1 MREETMQY
9 LDRVC
14 GGLQKAANMVREDGQ
29 EVLALN
35 DHIELIWHYSH
46 LRAATAKIKE
56 AREALDKLEDAM
68 SHEQIPTAMRD
79 VGVKTVNI
87 IGLGRVT
94 VSYRW
99 GCSMLDKDEGMNWLR
114 NNGQEALII
123 ETVNSST
130 LAAFAR
136 NLLEEEGIGLPEDIF
151 KTSTYPFTSITK
163 VKS

>member
-1 MREETMQY
+1 MREETIQY

-35 DHIELIWHYSH
+35 NHIELIWHYYH
-46 LRAATAKIKE
+46 LRSVTERIKE
-56 AREALDKLEDAM
+56 AREALDKLENAL
-68 SHEQIPTAMRD
+68 SHEQIPTIMKE

-87 IGLGRVT
+87 EKLGRVT

-114 NNGQEALII
+114 DNGQESLII

-136 NLLEEEGIGLPEDIF
+136 NMLEEEGQSLPDDIF
-151 KTSTYPFTSITK
+151 KTSLYPFTSITK
-163 VKS
+163 VR

>member
-1 MREETMQY
+1 MREETIQY
-9 LDRVC
+9 IDRVC

-35 DHIELIWHYSH
+35 DHIEMVWHYQH
-46 LRAATAKIKE
+46 LRTATERIKE
-56 AREALDKLEDAM
+56 ARDALDKLENLL
-68 SHEQIPTAMRD
+68 SHEQIPNIFKE

-99 GCSMLDKDEGMNWLR
+99 GCSMLDKEEGMNWLR
-114 NNGQEALII
+114 DNGQESLII

-136 NLLEEEGIGLPEDIF
+136 NMLEEEGKGLPEDIF
-151 KTSTYPFTSITK
+151 KTSLYPFTSITK
-163 VKS
+163 VK